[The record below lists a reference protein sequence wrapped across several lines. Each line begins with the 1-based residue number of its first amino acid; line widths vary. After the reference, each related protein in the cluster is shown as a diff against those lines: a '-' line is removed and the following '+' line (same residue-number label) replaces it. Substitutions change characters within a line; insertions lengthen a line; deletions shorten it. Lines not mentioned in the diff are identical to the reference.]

1 MGKHIILVS
10 VMINPKQGDEYSIHF
25 QMEVTPFPGLPID
38 LL

>member
-10 VMINPKQGDEYSIHF
+10 VMINPKRGDEYSIHF
-25 QMEVTPFPGLPID
+25 HMGVARFPGLPID